1 MSDAPD
7 APDLPAAT
15 EAAAAAEEATTGA
28 WVTEA
33 YQAPLDAE
41 VAVATPRMGPLA
53 LAIDM
58 LRRPNAAMRRLAD
71 HPGRRWVWPL
81 GALALLRLAIVLAQ
95 SKASQAYAS
104 AATQAAMAQQP
115 GMDPEMAA
123 QATEMA
129 GRFGF
134 VGVLFG
140 AVGAVFAVL
149 VGALIVAGVLHFVG
163 TVLGGQQGFGQVF
176 TVTSW
181 ARLPLIVGALLQL
194 AYALTGGFDPCPRGL
209 SGLVCPDPSAPGSA
223 SYWSP
228 LLAQIEVWN
237 LWYLLLLGLGVQAV
251 SRVSRRKATL
261 AVAVV
266 VLLTLS
272 GGMAGTAI
280 ARFFAGF
287 GS

>member
-1 MSDAPD
+1 MSD

-15 EAAAAAEEATTGA
+15 EPRGAADDASDGA

-33 YQAPLDAE
+33 FDAPVDAE
-41 VAVATPRMGPLA
+41 VAVATPRMGLLA
-53 LAIDM
+53 LAIDT
-58 LRRPNAAMRRLAD
+58 LRRPSAAMRRLAD

-81 GALALLRLAIVLAQ
+81 GSLALLRLAIVLAQ
-95 SKASQAYAS
+95 SKASQAYAN

-123 QATEMA
+123 QAAEMA
-129 GRFGF
+129 GRFG
-134 VGVLFG
+134 VIGVVFG
-140 AVGAVFAVL
+140 AVGAVVAVL
-149 VGALIVAGVLHFVG
+149 VGALIVAAVLHFVG
-163 TVLGGQQGFGQVF
+163 TVLGGQQGFAQVF

-209 SGLVCPDPSAPGSA
+209 SGLVCPDPASPGSA

-251 SRVSRRKATL
+251 SRVSRRKAVL

-266 VLLTLS
+266 LLLSLS
-272 GGMAGTAI
+272 GGLAGTAI